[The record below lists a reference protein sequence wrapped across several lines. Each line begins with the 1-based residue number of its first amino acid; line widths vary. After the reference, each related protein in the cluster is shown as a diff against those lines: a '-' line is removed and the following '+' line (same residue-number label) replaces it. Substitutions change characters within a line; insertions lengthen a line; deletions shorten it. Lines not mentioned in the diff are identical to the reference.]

1 MENKCAQ
8 HIISFHM
15 HKILSFFKNCTRNT
29 ELADILANWELTF
42 SMSISSQQEEKF
54 ANFNI
59 TLTSP
64 SVLKDKN

>member
-1 MENKCAQ
+1 MSTAHNQFSYAQ
-8 HIISFHM
+8 NIVF
-15 HKILSFFKNCTRNT
+15 LKNCTRNT

-42 SMSISSQQEEKF
+42 SMSILSQREEKL
-54 ANFNI
+54 ASLNI